1 MHFCPMLA
9 IGPTVPSFYIDNG
22 ILNSNDYDLNR
33 FTLDKSI
40 SINWL
45 NQKPERSVIYI
56 PFIGMACLGNKQVKE
71 LVWDLK
77 KSSFYLLWIIRD
89 IRKQTSSQKDQPMD
103 AKFVED
109 VWKVGVRVKV
119 DEGGI
124 VGRDEIERCIREVME
139 G

>member
-9 IGPTVPSFYIDNG
+9 ISPTLPSFYLDNR
-22 ILNSNDYDLNR
+22 ILNGNDYDLNC

-40 SINWL
+40 NINWL
-45 NQKPERSVIYI
+45 NQKPERSVIYV

-89 IRKQTSSQKDQPMD
+89 YKETNKLPKGSTNGRK
-103 AKFVED
+103 V
-109 VWKVGVRVKV
+109 
-119 DEGGI
+119 
-124 VGRDEIERCIREVME
+124 C
-139 G
+139 